1 MWLGMC
7 KDIQELVR
15 MCINFSTSLH
25 MSKYISNIILLV
37 MLKCEVLVRATYDYV
52 YTLLILGAHSQQRLW

>member
-7 KDIQELVR
+7 KDIQELVC

-25 MSKYISNIILLV
+25 MSKYISNILLV
-37 MLKCEVLVRATYDYV
+37 MLKCDVLVRATYDYV
-52 YTLLILGAHSQQRLW
+52 YTLLILGAHSQQEL

>member
-52 YTLLILGAHSQQRLW
+52 YTLLILGAYSQQGLW

>member
-7 KDIQELVR
+7 KDIQELVC

-25 MSKYISNIILLV
+25 MSKYISNILLV
-37 MLKCEVLVRATYDYV
+37 MLKCDVLVRATYDYV
-52 YTLLILGAHSQQRLW
+52 YTLLILGAHSQQGL

>member
-7 KDIQELVR
+7 KDIQELVC

-25 MSKYISNIILLV
+25 MSKYISNILLV
-37 MLKCEVLVRATYDYV
+37 MLKCDVLVRATYDYV
-52 YTLLILGAHSQQRLW
+52 YTLLILGAHSQQGLR

>member
-7 KDIQELVR
+7 KDIQELVC

-25 MSKYISNIILLV
+25 MSKYISNILLV
-37 MLKCEVLVRATYDYV
+37 MLKCDVLVRATYDYV
-52 YTLLILGAHSQQRLW
+52 YTLLILGAHSQQGLW

>member
-25 MSKYISNIILLV
+25 MSQYISNIILLV
-37 MLKCEVLVRATYDYV
+37 ILKCEVLVRATYDYV